1 MDRSYACTGN
11 KTEYNNYNKGVE
23 VLAPAG
29 SLDICK
35 AVINA
40 GADAVYLGGDMF
52 GARAYAGNLNK
63 EEMFEALDY
72 AHTYGRHIYLTVN
85 TLLKQS
91 EIDGQLIDYLIPFYE
106 KGLDAVIVQ
115 DLGVMRLIRKHFPDM
130 DIHASTQMTQTGVYG
145 SGLLYNNGARRIV
158 TSREMTLDE
167 IKALHKAYP
176 DMEIESFVHGAM
188 CYCYSGQCLMSSFN
202 GGRSGNRGRCAQPCR
217 LPYKVYDDGKL
228 ISSADE
234 RYALSPK
241 DMCAIKI
248 LPDIIDA
255 GVYSLKIEGRMK
267 NVTYAAYVTSIYRK
281 YVDMYISGGRDGYRV
296 SDKDIED
303 LCDIYNRGAFTT
315 GFYNSSKGKDMMAL
329 TRPNNWGVQA
339 LMVVSNVKGKVTFRA
354 LTDIN
359 AQDVF
364 EIDKEHSF
372 ESGVN
377 IKKGQTMVVNLPRKY
392 DLAPKR
398 ILNRMKNAHIT
409 EFVKKNYVDGIAQLP
424 VDMYFKAVKNE
435 PSELTV
441 STRDTYVTV
450 YGGNVEK
457 AAKQAAT
464 KDNIKDKLSMTGQT
478 GFRAFNVDVM
488 IDDDIFMPVGELK
501 KLRREA
507 LEQLKMKL
515 TGAYERSY
523 VQDEQLYAE
532 CNNDDLFK
540 EQSTRDVACEAG
552 SSAACR
558 DDTLTDDTTS
568 AIQTFPSNTYYHNE
582 LTDAAVYKSVY
593 LYNVKNI
600 NAILDIE
607 AVKRIYIDYDIFYT
621 DRERFTDVCRRVAGS
636 GASLYIGLPY
646 ILAEEKHNRLC
657 ELLDY
662 VNSNMQS
669 MVKGFL
675 VRNLEELG
683 LLAARKDSGYDIVM
697 DAGMY
702 VFNTHSRNELESVV
716 KGTGLNMCAY
726 TLPYELNSSE
736 LKSVGGL
743 NSELI
748 VYGRVPAMVSK
759 QCVRK
764 TYGRCDHKSRVTL
777 LKQDNGKEYSVKS
790 VCSFCY
796 TITLA
801 DTFDISKEEVL
812 ADIALGSVRY
822 EFDEES
828 NEEILSILN
837 KESDIDYKGHF
848 YRGVN

>member
-1 MDRSYACTGN
+1 
-11 KTEYNNYNKGVE
+11 
-23 VLAPAG
+23 
-29 SLDICK
+29 
-35 AVINA
+35 
-40 GADAVYLGGDMF
+40 
-52 GARAYAGNLNK
+52 
-63 EEMFEALDY
+63 
-72 AHTYGRHIYLTVN
+72 
-85 TLLKQS
+85 
-91 EIDGQLIDYLIPFYE
+91 
-106 KGLDAVIVQ
+106 
-115 DLGVMRLIRKHFPDM
+115 
-130 DIHASTQMTQTGVYG
+130 
-145 SGLLYNNGARRIV
+145 
-158 TSREMTLDE
+158 
-167 IKALHKAYP
+167 
-176 DMEIESFVHGAM
+176 
-188 CYCYSGQCLMSSFN
+188 
-202 GGRSGNRGRCAQPCR
+202 
-217 LPYKVYDDGKL
+217 
-228 ISSADE
+228 
-234 RYALSPK
+234 
-241 DMCAIKI
+241 
-248 LPDIIDA
+248 
-255 GVYSLKIEGRMK
+255 
-267 NVTYAAYVTSIYRK
+267 
-281 YVDMYISGGRDGYRV
+281 
-296 SDKDIED
+296 
-303 LCDIYNRGAFTT
+303 
-315 GFYNSSKGKDMMAL
+315 
-329 TRPNNWGVQA
+329 
-339 LMVVSNVKGKVTFRA
+339 
-354 LTDIN
+354 
-359 AQDVF
+359 
-364 EIDKEHSF
+364 
-372 ESGVN
+372 
-377 IKKGQTMVVNLPRKY
+377 
-392 DLAPKR
+392 
-398 ILNRMKNAHIT
+398 
-409 EFVKKNYVDGIAQLP
+409 
-424 VDMYFKAVKNE
+424 
-435 PSELTV
+435 
-441 STRDTYVTV
+441 
-450 YGGNVEK
+450 
-457 AAKQAAT
+457 
-464 KDNIKDKLSMTGQT
+464 
-478 GFRAFNVDVM
+478 M

-523 VQDEQLYAE
+523 VPVGQPYAE
-532 CNNDDLFK
+532 CDDLSEK
-540 EQSTRDVACEAG
+540 QSNRDVSCEAG
-552 SSAACR
+552 SDVACR
-558 DDTLTDDTTS
+558 DDTLTDVMTS
-568 AIQTFPSNTYYHNE
+568 EIQSIPYNASYNNT
-582 LTDAAVYKSVY
+582 LTDAAVYKSIY

-621 DRERFTDVCRRVAGS
+621 DRERFTDACRRVAGS

-683 LLAARKDSGYDIVM
+683 LLAARKDSSYDIVT

-764 TYGRCDHKSRVTL
+764 TYGRCDHKNRVTL

-796 TITLA
+796 TVTLA
-801 DTFDISKEEVL
+801 DTFDISKEEAL

>member
-1 MDRSYACTGN
+1 MELLS
-11 KTEYNNYNKGVE
+11 
-23 VLAPAG
+23 PAG
-29 SLDICK
+29 NREALIAAIAC
-35 AVINA
+35 
-40 GADAVYLGGDMF
+40 GADAVYLGYTAF
-52 GARAYAGNLNK
+52 GARSYAGNFDADGLH
-63 EEMFEALDY
+63 EAVEY
-72 AHTYGRHIYLTVN
+72 AHERGKKIYVTVN
-85 TLLKQS
+85 TLVKQCETDDLCDVLDLLS
-91 EIDGQLIDYLIPFYE
+91 DVHV
-106 KGLDAVIVQ
+106 DAVLVQ
-115 DLGVMRLIRKHFPDM
+115 DMGAVRIIQERYPQLVL
-130 DIHASTQMTQTGVYG
+130 HASTQMTI
-145 SGLLYNNGARRIV
+145 NNAQGAQLMKNMGFARV
-158 TSREMTLDE
+158 VPARELSFAELRQMREHT
-167 IKALHKAYP
+167 
-176 DMEIESFVHGAM
+176 DMEIEIFVQGAL
-188 CYCYSGQCLMSSFN
+188 CFSCSGQCLMSSLI
-202 GGRSGNRGRCAQPCR
+202 GGRSGNKGACAQPCR
-217 LPYKVYDDGKL
+217 KMYRMESGKSAYYLSLKDLCTLNHIPEL
-228 ISSADE
+228 IN
-234 RYALSPK
+234 LSV
-241 DMCAIKI
+241 D
-248 LPDIIDA
+248 
-255 GVYSLKIEGRMK
+255 SFKIEGRMK

-281 YVDMYISGGRDGYRV
+281 YVDMYVSGGRDGYRV

-315 GFYNSSKGKDMMAL
+315 GFYNNSKGKDMMAL
-329 TRPNNWGVQA
+329 TRPNHWGVQA
-339 LMVVSNVKGKVTFRA
+339 LMVASNVKGKVTFRA

-409 EFVKKNYVDGIAQLP
+409 EFVKKNYVDGVAELP

-441 STRDTYVTV
+441 STKDTYVTV
-450 YGGNVEK
+450 YGGNVQK

-464 KDNIKDKLSMTGQT
+464 EENIKDKLSMTGQT
-478 GFRAFNVDVM
+478 GFKAFNVDVM

-523 VQDEQLYAE
+523 VPVGQPYAE
-532 CNNDDLFK
+532 SDDLSEK
-540 EQSTRDVACEAG
+540 QSNRDVSCEAG
-552 SSAACR
+552 SNVACR
-558 DDTLTDDTTS
+558 DDALTDDTTS

-621 DRERFTDVCRRVAGS
+621 DRERFTDACRRVAGS

-796 TITLA
+796 TVTLA
-801 DTFDISKEEVL
+801 DTFDISKEKAL
-812 ADIALGSVRY
+812 SDIALGSVRY

-828 NEEILSILN
+828 NEEIISILN

>member
-1 MDRSYACTGN
+1 
-11 KTEYNNYNKGVE
+11 
-23 VLAPAG
+23 
-29 SLDICK
+29 
-35 AVINA
+35 
-40 GADAVYLGGDMF
+40 
-52 GARAYAGNLNK
+52 
-63 EEMFEALDY
+63 
-72 AHTYGRHIYLTVN
+72 
-85 TLLKQS
+85 
-91 EIDGQLIDYLIPFYE
+91 
-106 KGLDAVIVQ
+106 
-115 DLGVMRLIRKHFPDM
+115 
-130 DIHASTQMTQTGVYG
+130 
-145 SGLLYNNGARRIV
+145 
-158 TSREMTLDE
+158 
-167 IKALHKAYP
+167 
-176 DMEIESFVHGAM
+176 
-188 CYCYSGQCLMSSFN
+188 
-202 GGRSGNRGRCAQPCR
+202 
-217 LPYKVYDDGKL
+217 
-228 ISSADE
+228 
-234 RYALSPK
+234 
-241 DMCAIKI
+241 
-248 LPDIIDA
+248 
-255 GVYSLKIEGRMK
+255 
-267 NVTYAAYVTSIYRK
+267 
-281 YVDMYISGGRDGYRV
+281 
-296 SDKDIED
+296 
-303 LCDIYNRGAFTT
+303 
-315 GFYNSSKGKDMMAL
+315 MMAL

-409 EFVKKNYVDGIAQLP
+409 EFVKKNYVDGGAELP

-441 STRDTYVTV
+441 STKDTYVTV
-450 YGGNVEK
+450 YGGNVQK

-464 KDNIKDKLSMTGQT
+464 EDNIKDKLSMTGQT
-478 GFRAFNVDVM
+478 GFKAFNVDVM

-523 VQDEQLYAE
+523 VPVGQHYAE
-532 CNNDDLFK
+532 CDDLSEK
-540 EQSTRDVACEAG
+540 QSNRDVSCEAG
-552 SSAACR
+552 SNVARR
-558 DDTLTDDTTS
+558 DDTLTDVMTS
-568 AIQTFPSNTYYHNE
+568 EIQSIPYNASYNNT
-582 LTDAAVYKSVY
+582 LTDAAVYKSMY

-607 AVKRIYIDYDIFYT
+607 AVKRIYID
-621 DRERFTDVCRRVAGS
+621 
-636 GASLYIGLPY
+636 YIGLPY

-683 LLAARKDSGYDIVM
+683 LLAARKDSSYDIVT

-796 TITLA
+796 TVTLA
-801 DTFDISKEEVL
+801 DTFDISKEKAL